1 VLANLAWFDELD
13 IEGWLI
19 ATVVAVAI
27 GAAIWIF
34 AGPVW
39 LVVGASLY
47 LALLVGVKVLANRGR
62 RA

>member
-19 ATVVAVAI
+19 ATVVVVAI

-39 LVVGASLY
+39 LLVGASLY
-47 LALLVGVKVLANRGR
+47 LTLLVGVKILANRGR
-62 RA
+62 KE